1 MAHNDHAYALLIG
14 IDDYR
19 AYDPSGASD
28 LHGSLADVGG
38 WWALTRKLG
47 VPPKNVRICTS
58 PKLSRETL
66 GPEAA
71 GATLTEATH
80 AEIEAAL
87 RWLADALD
95 GERGTK
101 ALFTYGGH
109 GAMTAAGEI
118 LCPSDITRDGDTLR
132 NALPVRAVAAILDKR
147 APLTRLTAIVDTCH
161 TPAPLTPVAARARTL
176 GGLDGAADAAPDAHR
191 ALGDLVLSSSG
202 AGQPSFEIP
211 LAVGVRGAFSW
222 AAESLLARWG
232 MADATG
238 GASFGLTYG
247 DICARAVRLLTP
259 LAIEQQPVFLGDP
272 RAAGWRAF
280 SSFGD
285 RVVGDSEPGLL
296 KALEIWPDNS
306 GGRVVQFKLDSA
318 SSGNGTSLGTLYVT
332 DANPPSG
339 KGWDADRMYWHW
351 TSGSFPTS
359 TFYAVPDGI
368 STGSAPT
375 SAIVYETTAMTGGY
389 SGSTMSIPGGHY
401 KVSTTRH
408 LGFVRPTSTDLTVYG
423 SNMGASTLAA
433 GFETLEY
440 NYTSGGTSD
449 LIYETAVDPK
459 I

>member
-1 MAHNDHAYALLIG
+1 MAHNDHAFALLIG

-28 LHGSLADVGG
+28 LHGSRGDVAG
-38 WWALTRKLG
+38 WWALTRQLG
-47 VPPKNVRICTS
+47 VPAANVRICTS
-58 PKLSRETL
+58 PKLSPDAL
-66 GPEAA
+66 GEGAA
-71 GATLTEATH
+71 DATFTEATH

-87 RWLADALD
+87 RWLAASLD

-118 LCPSDITRDGDTLR
+118 LCPSDVRRVGDTLD
-132 NALPVRAVAAILDKR
+132 NALPVRAVAAILDQRAKR
-147 APLTRLTAIVDTCH
+147 TRITAFVDTCH
-161 TPAPLTPVAARARTL
+161 TPAPLVPGASRVRTL
-176 GGLDGAADAAPDAHR
+176 TGLDALADATPDAHR

-202 AGQPSFEIP
+202 TGQPSFEIP

-222 AAESLLARWG
+222 AAQTLLARWG
-232 MADATG
+232 TAEAAD

-247 DICARAVRLLTP
+247 DICLRSGMMLAP
-259 LAIEQQPVFLGDP
+259 LAIEQRPVFVGDP

-280 SSFGD
+280 SAFGD
-285 RVVGDSEPGLL
+285 RVVGASEPGPAG
-296 KALEIWPDNS
+296 ALEIWPEDS
-306 GGRVVQFKLDSA
+306 GGRVVQFKLSTS
-318 SSGNGTSLGTLYVT
+318 SSGGGTQLGTLYVT

-359 TFYAVPDGI
+359 TFYAVPDGV

-375 SAIVYETTAMTGGY
+375 SAIVYETTAMTAGY
-389 SGSTMSIPGGHY
+389 SGSTTSIPGGHY
-401 KVSTTRH
+401 MISTTRH
-408 LGFVRPTSTDLTVYG
+408 LGFVRPTTSALTVYG

-440 NYTSGGTSD
+440 NYASGSTSD
-449 LIYETAVDPK
+449 VIYETAVDPK
-459 I
+459 K